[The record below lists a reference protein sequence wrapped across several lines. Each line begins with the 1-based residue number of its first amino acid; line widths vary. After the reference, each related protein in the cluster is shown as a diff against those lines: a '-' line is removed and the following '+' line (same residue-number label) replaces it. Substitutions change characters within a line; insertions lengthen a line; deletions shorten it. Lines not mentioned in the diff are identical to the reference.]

1 MIGSH
6 NTFTFLSP
14 KYKFF
19 NLFKWLWR
27 CQDKTIE
34 EQYKTGVKYFD
45 IRVSP
50 RAKGGYYS
58 AHGLVNLNRWYV
70 SFSVFL
76 TAMKCHYPN
85 AKYRIILERGNTKE
99 TATFVTH
106 VINLLASNYFYPIL
120 EQYVHQIIVKK
131 NWKII
136 YDNPKMNLEIKDY
149 SYVPRQSDKSFWYN
163 LTHFKFDTIKH
174 HSKSNPAITKEMIED
189 KNVVYFMD
197 YIK

>member
-14 KYKFF
+14 KHKFF

-27 CQDKTIE
+27 CQDKTID
-34 EQYKTGVKYFD
+34 EQYKAGVKYFD
-45 IRVSP
+45 IRVSS
-50 RAKGGYYS
+50 GYKF
-58 AHGLVNLNRWYV
+58 AHGLVTLDTDYMLLGYI
-70 SFSVFL
+70 L
-76 TAMKCHYPN
+76 TYIKNTFPN
-85 AKYRIILERGNTKE
+85 AKCRIILERGNTKE

-106 VINLLASNYFYPIL
+106 VINLLASKYFYPIL

-131 NWKII
+131 DWKII

-149 SYVPRQSDKSFWYN
+149 SYVPRYSDKSFWYN

-174 HSKSNPAITKEMIED
+174 HSKSNPTITKEMIED